1 MHMYQGK
8 GRWGSNAEVSDLT
21 WLVLYYDYQNEVR
34 SVHESIYPSLPNNY
48 TTMVPLSTSHEKA
61 RHSTHTYLCKFYKCM
76 FKLSNNQDKLSKHS
90 ITADMAIRIVL
101 LTLHGCT

>member
-21 WLVLYYDYQNEVR
+21 WLVLYYDYQNGVR

-61 RHSTHTYLCKFYKCM
+61 RHNTHAYLGKFYKYP
-76 FKLSNNQDKLSKHS
+76 FKLFDNQAKLSKQS
-90 ITADMAIRIVL
+90 ITADTAIRIV
-101 LTLHGCT
+101 